1 MNENLETVLKFL
13 HVAAAAAWLG
23 AALWVPG
30 DVRRTLG
37 RGRPAVDAL
46 AARAG
51 PALGLDVGA
60 GAAAIL
66 TGILLIVVTGN
77 HQPGIIVGFVAA
89 LARFLLVLLA
99 LRPAWG
105 KIQAAIAAGGDLAG
119 AEAPARR
126 IGMLSGIAHTLWL
139 VALAGM
145 FWQG

>member
-1 MNENLETVLKFL
+1 VSDNLETVLKFV
-13 HVAAAAAWLG
+13 HVACAAAWLG

-30 DVRRTLG
+30 DVRRTLT

-51 PALGLDVGA
+51 PALGFDVIA

-66 TGILLIVVTGN
+66 TGVLLMAVTRNHGTGIV
-77 HQPGIIVGFVAA
+77 VGFVAA
-89 LARFLLVLLA
+89 IARFLLVLLA

-105 KIQAAIAAGGDLAG
+105 KVQAAIAAGGDLAG

-126 IGMLSGIAHTLWL
+126 MGMLSGIAHTLWL
-139 VALAGM
+139 IALAGM